1 MPVNNCT
8 VSTTPPGAL
17 HTSDRSDGIE
27 IVMQAADNLQPDS
40 VKFPSQQSLR
50 SDENILH
57 RKQNDIILPLL
68 KAMEDQTKEA
78 RDEEEDA
85 HLPVR

>member
-50 SDENILH
+50 SDVELSQLRWRH
-57 RKQNDIILPLL
+57 HDKGKHFAP
-68 KAMEDQTKEA
+68 QTE
-78 RDEEEDA
+78 
-85 HLPVR
+85 